1 MGKIAIFILYY
12 YCHPT
17 KNNKDFKKYALS
29 VERILYRK
37 DEKPQS
43 ICRAACRGINMID
56 SRIKYIHQNPVK
68 AGIVD
73 KEEEYL
79 YHRARNYYGLNALL
93 EIDMI

>member
-1 MGKIAIFILYY
+1 MELVFRYHAKY
-12 YCHPT
+12 
-17 KNNKDFKKYALS
+17 NKRVKSLQFWTHHNHAVELS
-29 VERILYRK
+29 
-37 DEKPQS
+37 S
-43 ICRAACRGINMID
+43 NNMID

-79 YHRARNYYGLNALL
+79 YSSARNYYGLNALL